1 MSGKRTNVDP
11 AAGGRG
17 SDQTSAT
24 VKAFLRANPDFL
36 LKNPELLEVLTPPPR
51 HTGGNVTDLGGFM
64 VERLQDQVGE
74 LREREAGLLETV
86 RSNQSVQA
94 CVHRATLTMLDA
106 MSFEHLIHIVTRDL
120 SDVLDVD
127 VVTMCVEANGEGP
140 RRVPTGG
147 VFVLEAGT
155 IDRLIEPREQLYL
168 GAPFPGQDAIFGPA
182 AGIVRSMA
190 LVRMAASPHSPAGLL
205 ALGSRDAGKFQ
216 PGQSR
221 ELLVYLARFLERLL
235 RAWLDLPT

>member
-1 MSGKRTNVDP
+1 MTGKRTSLDQD
-11 AAGGRG
+11 AGRRG
-17 SDQTSAT
+17 SDPTASA

-36 LKNPELLEVLTPPPR
+36 LKHPELLEILTPPRR

-64 VERLQDQVGE
+64 VGRLQDQIAD
-74 LREREAGLLETV
+74 LRQREASLLETA
-86 RSNQSVQA
+86 RSNQSAQA
-94 CVHRATLTMLDA
+94 RVHRATLALLEA

-127 VVTMCVEANGEGP
+127 VITLCVEANGDGP
-140 RRVPTGG
+140 KRAPTGG

-155 IDRLIEPREQLYL
+155 IDRLLEPGQPLYL
-168 GAPFPGQDAIFGPA
+168 GTPFPGQDAVFGPA

-190 LVRMAASPHSPAGLL
+190 LVRLSASPHAPAGLL
-205 ALGSRDAGKFQ
+205 ALGARDANKFQ
-216 PGQSR
+216 PGQGK